1 MSGSEDTLLGND
13 LVFQVGDPDVSPTTY
28 ADMCA
33 VFDFGS
39 VGEEKPLVDVTA
51 LCDDGRAY
59 RNGLA
64 DGVEIPLQ
72 SNFIPGDALLERL
85 YTAYNADEIM
95 PFRIRRK
102 SGSPDQH
109 FDFRATIRA
118 WNVTGPIGA
127 RSVLTYTLKITGG
140 VTWEMAA

>member
-1 MSGSEDTLLGND
+1 MASEDTLLGND

-28 ADMCA
+28 QDMCA

-39 VGEEKPLVDVTA
+39 IGEEKPLVDVTA
-51 LCDDGRAY
+51 LCDNGRTY

-72 SNFIPGDALLERL
+72 SNFIPGDTLLERL
-85 YTAYNADEIM
+85 YLAFKNDEIM

-109 FDFRATIRA
+109 FDFLGTIRA
-118 WNVTGPIGA
+118 WNITGPIGA
-127 RSVLTYTLKITGG
+127 KSVLTYTLKITGE
-140 VTWEMAA
+140 VLWDQAA

>member
-1 MSGSEDTLLGND
+1 MASEDTLIGND
-13 LVFQVGDPDVSPTTY
+13 LVFQVGDPDVSPVTY

-39 VGEEKPLVDVTA
+39 VGEEKPLIDVTA

-72 SNFIPGDALLERL
+72 CNFIVGDAQLERL
-85 YTAYNADEIM
+85 YTAYSNDEIM
-95 PFRIRRK
+95 PFRIHRK
-102 SGSPDQH
+102 SGSPDTH
-109 FDFRATIRA
+109 FDFFATVRA
-118 WNVTGPIGA
+118 WNVTGPVGA
-127 RSVLTYTLKITGG
+127 KSVLTYTLKISGR
-140 VTWEMAA
+140 VLWEQAA